1 MNVRRSFH
9 WLFALVAMFC
19 FVSAAVAVD
28 PVRHVSAKVPVQGQ
42 SRELAAERA
51 ATAPSQAGTG
61 IVARPP
67 NPWKLLA
74 TIPGAVIHD
83 IAFPTPQIGYAVAE
97 GGQVWKTTNGGSELD
112 RNSERELPLLLVRRE
127 RVFCDRPRD
136 LGHLRFLHVLWPD
149 PLEPRRRPNL
159 EPATFN

>member
-1 MNVRRSFH
+1 
-9 WLFALVAMFC
+9 MFC

-97 GGQVWKTTNGGSELD
+97 GGQVWKTTNGGLNWTEILNANYPYYWYGVNAFSATD
-112 RNSERELPLLLVRRE
+112 LVISGIY
-127 RVFCDRPRD
+127 DSS
-136 LGHLRFLHVLWPD
+136 
-149 PLEPRRRPNL
+149 
-159 EPATFN
+159 TFYGLIRWSHDGGQT